1 MRSCLH
7 RRRTCPPRTSGMSPH
22 PATRRRYRP
31 STRCTHR
38 RQGMRCTYPP
48 RTAYSPSPRGRCRTS
63 RRGTRRTRTHRLP
76 PSTCPP
82 RTACSPSRPRPSS
95 DRPCNSCTPSHGPV
109 RTFPPRTM
117 HTRSI
122 PRSGCTIRRRTG
134 CNSMHPPR
142 PSTCRADTGSRRC
155 RGCRRVHLHAHR
167 SASSPSQPADDR
179 RLPTPRTMPSR
190 SATRRRRAT
199 RRTTPGRYR
208 LSGDTRVA
216 AGPRVRRAPSTAR
229 GRHRYRG

>member
-1 MRSCLH
+1 MHC
-7 RRRTCPPRTSGMSPH
+7 RRGMQCTC
-22 PATRRRYRP
+22 
-31 STRCTHR
+31 
-38 RQGMRCTYPP
+38 PP

-63 RRGTRRTRTHRLP
+63 LRGTRHTRTHRLP

-82 RTACSPSRPRPSS
+82 RTACSPSRPRPSNA
-95 DRPCNSCTPSHGPV
+95 RPCNSCTPSHGLV

-155 RGCRRVHLHAHR
+155 RGCRRVRRHARR
-167 SASSPSQPADDR
+167 SASSPSQPADGR
-179 RLPTPRTMPSR
+179 RLPTPRTMPTR
-190 SATRRRRAT
+190 LATRRHRAT
-199 RRTTPGRYR
+199 RHTTPGRYR
-208 LSGDTRVA
+208 LSDDMRAARGCRVRHGPA
-216 AGPRVRRAPSTAR
+216 TPRVRRRCRAVDRVRWHGP
-229 GRHRYRG
+229 HR